1 MDADATRRALPRRT
15 VAVARG
21 LLAPYLVLLGLVV
34 FLPAREAERVTGV
47 VAMMADALAAF
58 GVPREPAATTLEF
71 LANVVLF
78 VPFGVLVP
86 VAFPGSTVFPVLLS
100 GCLLSVGIEL
110 VQIAIPSRV
119 PAVSD
124 VIANTI
130 GVGVGLGLVHL
141 GTTNRGRAAERH
153 PHDGQ

>member
-47 VAMMADALAAF
+47 VGMLADALATF
-58 GVPREPAATTLEF
+58 GVPREPAATVLEF

-78 VPFGVLVP
+78 VPFGVLIP
-86 VAFPGSTVFPVLLS
+86 TAFPKSSVFRVLLS

-110 VQIAIPSRV
+110 VQIALPSRV
-119 PAVSD
+119 PTVSD
-124 VIANTI
+124 VIANTVGV
-130 GVGVGLGLVHL
+130 GVGVGLVHL
-141 GTTNRGRAAERH
+141 GVRSHGRTTARH
-153 PHDGQ
+153 AQGGQ

>member
-1 MDADATRRALPRRT
+1 MDAGTTRRPPAPR
-15 VAVARG
+15 VSAVARG

-47 VAMMADALAAF
+47 VAILADVLAAL
-58 GVPREPAATTLEF
+58 GAPREPAAATLEF

-78 VPFGVLVP
+78 LPFGVLVP
-86 VAFPGSTVFPVLLS
+86 IALPNATGPGVLLI

-141 GTTNRGRAAERH
+141 VLRRRGRPTGGH
-153 PHDGQ
+153 PSSSQ